1 MELLEGLS
9 ILEAFKTSIALAVA
23 AIPEGLATVVTVV
36 LALSVQRMVKKNAIV
51 KSLPAVETLGST
63 SIVCSDKTGTLTQNK
78 MTVVK
83 TYLYNRKIEL
93 LETCSEET
101 NQLLNYFTCV
111 VMVVFLLLQEKEV
124 AVGDPTET
132 ALVKAS
138 LEKGFTKDGLA
149 ELYPRFNELA
159 FDYERKMMT
168 VFVKHE
174 DKIIS
179 ITKGGPDVIFARCNN
194 LSIDEVSVVNETMSN
209 KDTEGFS
216 FRN

>member
-101 NQLLNYFTCV
+101 NQLLYFV
-111 VMVVFLLLQEKEV
+111 
-124 AVGDPTET
+124 
-132 ALVKAS
+132 
-138 LEKGFTKDGLA
+138 
-149 ELYPRFNELA
+149 
-159 FDYERKMMT
+159 
-168 VFVKHE
+168 
-174 DKIIS
+174 
-179 ITKGGPDVIFARCNN
+179 
-194 LSIDEVSVVNETMSN
+194 
-209 KDTEGFS
+209 
-216 FRN
+216 